1 MSYAVLGL
9 GDTNYDKFCFMGK
22 SIDKR
27 LSELGGQR
35 LQPLECA
42 DEATNLEETVE
53 RWKAAVTALVRD
65 FLAEASAPPA
75 PKDLPCEAKVAVD
88 GCVATP
94 ESQLCAAA
102 EQLSVAS
109 ASSGQSR
116 RVDHVAALSE
126 RMGTIPTGLQ
136 QLKTVA
142 AAVGLDADAFES
154 LVAGHVSAPPREKHD
169 ATKVELLADAPSDA
183 HVQPPRP
190 QGLGCGLC
198 AERPFAAAVVGAR
211 WLTDEETSRALFDE
225 VADAWGE
232 GKRVVALEFSLSGAD
247 IEYEPG
253 DAIAFCCPNP
263 RYAVDVAFRRLAE
276 THGAALS
283 MASVVRFSSG
293 GKEETLTVEELLSYR
308 LDLCGLPKKTQI
320 AQLARCC
327 TDEREARQLSL
338 LCGREAPKK
347 QLFAAFVEQQ
357 ALNLAELLFLF
368 PSCQLSL
375 EALAG
380 IALPM
385 VPRYYSLASS
395 PLAQGEVATVAFSLV
410 RYRCRVG
417 QLAPVLRHGV
427 CTLFLESLLAPWLY
441 PRDAVRADVQLRVF
455 HRSTPH
461 FHLPSS
467 QAVPLILI
475 GPGTGVS
482 PFIGF
487 LQHREAQQRDRYQRL
502 HPCHSSSDK
511 LLDLSAAGAA
521 PVAAGT
527 ALPSRRRKA
536 AAVSELMSEGVWR
549 GGFELDSEDLPCEG
563 NGVESFLD
571 RVPCGD
577 ITLFFGSRDERDFL
591 FRAELSSFCAAGV
604 LTRLHTAFSR
614 MADRPKMY
622 VTQRIL
628 EHGAA
633 VAEALATQQAAV
645 YICGDGNAMAKDVM
659 RALEEVLVQHGHC
672 EDLAAAQALLTAL
685 KTRKRLNLDIWS

>member
-1 MSYAVLGL
+1 
-9 GDTNYDKFCFMGK
+9 MGK

-53 RWKAAVTALVRD
+53 RWKAAVTALVRN
-65 FLAEASAPPA
+65 FLAETSAPPA
-75 PKDLPCEAKVAVD
+75 PKDLPCEAKGDVGV
-88 GCVATP
+88 CVATS
-94 ESQLCAAA
+94 ESPLCAAV
-102 EQLSVAS
+102 EQLSLAS
-109 ASSGQSR
+109 ASSGEAR
-116 RVDHVAALSE
+116 RVDYEAALLE

-136 QLKTVA
+136 QLKTIA
-142 AAVGLDADAFES
+142 AAIGLDSDAFDS
-154 LVAGHVSAPPREKHD
+154 LVAGHVPAPSREKHD
-169 ATKVELLADAPSDA
+169 ATKAELLAGEPSDA
-183 HVQPPRP
+183 TVQPPRS
-190 QGLGCGLC
+190 QDLGCGLC
-198 AERPFAAAVVGAR
+198 AERPFAASVVGAR
-211 WLTDEETSRALFDE
+211 WLTEEQMSRSSFDE
-225 VADAWGE
+225 TADSWGE
-232 GKRVVALEFSLSGAD
+232 GKRVVALEFSLGGAD

-283 MASVVRFSSG
+283 MASVLRLSSG
-293 GKEETLTVEELLSYR
+293 GKEETLTVEELLLYR

-327 TDEREARQLSL
+327 TDERESRQMSL
-338 LCGREAPKK
+338 LCGREAQKK
-347 QLFAAFVEQQ
+347 QLFTAFVEQQ
-357 ALNLAELLFLF
+357 ALNIAELLFLF
-368 PSCQLSL
+368 PSCKLSL
-375 EALAG
+375 EQLAS

-427 CTLFLESLLAPWLY
+427 CTLFLESLLSPWLY
-441 PRDAVRADVQLRVF
+441 PKDGARTDVQLRVF

-475 GPGTGVS
+475 GPGTGVA

-511 LLDLSAAGAA
+511 LLDLSATGAGGA
-521 PVAAGT
+521 PVAAGN
-527 ALPSRRRKA
+527 AASSRRRKA

-577 ITLFFGSRDERDFL
+577 ITLFFGSRDDRDFL
-591 FRAELSSFCAAGV
+591 FSAELNNFTSAGV

-614 MADRPKMY
+614 IADRPKMY

-633 VAEALATQQAAV
+633 VAEALVTQQAAV

-659 RALEEVLVQHGHC
+659 RALEEILVQYGHC
-672 EDLAAAQALLTAL
+672 EDLPAAQALLNTL